1 MVNNN
6 KKTFKCPVTGRIKA
20 PVVLNDREIPGVK
33 TLIKTNLNGPLEGLL
48 NVQPLAH
55 DGLVQLPLKSQ
66 QIHVSLRLWDQ
77 FPDLGHNKRHW

>member
-1 MVNNN
+1 MSL
-6 KKTFKCPVTGRIKA
+6 TEIY
-20 PVVLNDREIPGVK
+20 LNW
-33 TLIKTNLNGPLEGLL
+33 PLEGLL

-77 FPDLGHNKRHW
+77 FPDLGDKGY